1 MSRTT
6 IYLDYNATSPVR
18 ECVREACLSAMDL
31 PLNPSSVHR
40 YGAEAKKRLEA
51 ARRSIANSVAAF
63 PNEVI
68 FTASGSEANA
78 LALRGFQGRP
88 IITSSIEHASVQK
101 TASLMG
107 AATTPVDSQGV
118 VELAALDA
126 MLAALG
132 TPALVSIILANN
144 ETGVIQ
150 PVREIAEIVHQRGGY
165 LHCDAVQAF
174 GKIPLDMGLMGVDMM
189 TISGHKV
196 GGMVGVAALILR
208 NDIAITPLIYGGRQE
223 TGRRAGTEALPL
235 IAGFAALAEQ
245 VTDTRESSAIRTL
258 RDRFE
263 QRVCKH
269 LPKEYIMSHGAER
282 LANTSMIVMPKV
294 TSETQLIQFDL
305 QGFCVSAGSA
315 CASGRIEPS
324 HVLRAMGVAED
335 SAACALRISLG
346 WASIEAEIDAFADA
360 WEKLYQTLGLAQ
372 QQATA

>member
-1 MSRTT
+1 
-6 IYLDYNATSPVR
+6 
-18 ECVREACLSAMDL
+18 MDL

-88 IITSSIEHASVQK
+88 IITSAIEHASVQK

-107 AATTPVDSQGV
+107 AATVAVDNQGV
-118 VELAALDA
+118 VNVAALDA

-165 LHCDAVQAF
+165 LHCDSVQAF
-174 GKIPLDMGLMGVDMM
+174 GKIPLDMGLLGVDMM

-235 IAGFAALAEQ
+235 ITAFAALAEQ
-245 VTDTRESSAIRTL
+245 VADARESAAIRIL
-258 RDRFE
+258 RDRLE
-263 QRVCKH
+263 QRLLRH
-269 LPKEYIMSHGAER
+269 ISPHHIMSYGAER
-282 LANTSMIVMPKV
+282 LANTSMVIMPKV
-294 TSETQLIQFDL
+294 SSETQLIQFDL

-324 HVLRAMGVAED
+324 HVLCAMGVAED
-335 SAACALRISLG
+335 AAACALRISLG
-346 WASIEAEIDAFADA
+346 WANTEVEVDAFTNA
-360 WEKLYQTLGLAQ
+360 WEEMYQRLSKG
-372 QQATA
+372 